1 MEITNMIMTVTIPG
15 KQEKTYSMKNKNT
28 NYKPTD
34 EKREQKKNQQ
44 QFEISFHLTNLSA
57 DMLDE

>member
-1 MEITNMIMTVTIPG
+1 MIMTVTIPG

-34 EKREQKKNQQ
+34 EKREQKKKIN
-44 QFEISFHLTNLSA
+44 SNSRFHFI
-57 DMLDE
+57 